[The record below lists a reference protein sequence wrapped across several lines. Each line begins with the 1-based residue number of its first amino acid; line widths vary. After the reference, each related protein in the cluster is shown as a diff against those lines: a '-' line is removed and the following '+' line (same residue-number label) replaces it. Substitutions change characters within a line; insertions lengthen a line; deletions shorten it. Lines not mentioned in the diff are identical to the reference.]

1 MNQPPLTE
9 TLFVALEEAA
19 REVPTKTFLRMAS
32 GDHSYDDAFSIVSA
46 VATGL
51 RELGVQPGD
60 RVAILSTNRP
70 EAIWSWLGT
79 NAIDAIDVPINAE
92 AAGAFMGFLFEDA
105 SPKVAI
111 GTPDLLAKLAQ
122 ATPRRPEVAVVIG
135 GDGSSPLGPGV
146 RHIGFDELTSRGRD
160 SITTGRRVQDA
171 ATILYS
177 SGTTG
182 PSKGVILPHGYY
194 RNLAVHGLDILGLDS
209 TMTFYT
215 SSPVYHV
222 DARHSVIASIYAK
235 ATLALA
241 ERFSV
246 RNFWLDVNRYEAD
259 VFAFIGTMLHLLYKQ
274 DPSPADSE
282 VYARIGMG
290 GSTPATIHRAFER
303 RYDLE
308 LIEGYGMTELGYIT
322 SQRLGATQPGHT
334 GTPVDTVEVKLVDA
348 DDKVVP
354 VGAAGELVFRT
365 REPHIMMQG
374 YWNRPEATVEAWR
387 NLWFHT
393 GDVMSEDDAGNFR
406 YIGRNKDSIRRRGEN
421 ISAWEVE
428 QAATKHPDI
437 LDAAA
442 IPVPSTL
449 GEDDVALLVVLRPG
463 ADLAPSAI
471 REFVA
476 PDLPK
481 FAVPRFVEIMEAFP
495 KTPSER
501 IEKGRL
507 RERGISSAA
516 YDAEP
521 PR

>member
-1 MNQPPLTE
+1 M
-9 TLFVALEEAA
+9 
-19 REVPTKTFLRMAS
+19 
-32 GDHSYDDAFSIVSA
+32 
-46 VATGL
+46 
-51 RELGVQPGD
+51 
-60 RVAILSTNRP
+60 
-70 EAIWSWLGT
+70 
-79 NAIDAIDVPINAE
+79 
-92 AAGAFMGFLFEDA
+92 
-105 SPKVAI
+105 
-111 GTPDLLAKLAQ
+111 
-122 ATPRRPEVAVVIG
+122 
-135 GDGSSPLGPGV
+135 
-146 RHIGFDELTSRGRD
+146 
-160 SITTGRRVQDA
+160 
-171 ATILYS
+171 
-177 SGTTG
+177 
-182 PSKGVILPHGYY
+182 
-194 RNLAVHGLDILGLDS
+194 
-209 TMTFYT
+209 
-215 SSPVYHV
+215 
-222 DARHSVIASIYAK
+222 
-235 ATLALA
+235 
-241 ERFSV
+241 
-246 RNFWLDVNRYEAD
+246 
-259 VFAFIGTMLHLLYKQ
+259 
-274 DPSPADSE
+274 
-282 VYARIGMG
+282 
-290 GSTPATIHRAFER
+290 
-303 RYDLE
+303 
-308 LIEGYGMTELGYIT
+308 
-322 SQRLGATQPGHT
+322 
-334 GTPVDTVEVKLVDA
+334 KLVDA